1 MSSTAEPAVSKS
13 RISSDMKHFL
23 YLLVAIA
30 LAAAAYLLPIM
41 TSEVGRRAFAI
52 TILMLAMYI
61 TETTSLAATS
71 LIGCLL
77 YWVWAGIPLSKSF
90 SGFFNDSPWYVLGIL
105 LLGVAAESTGLARRL
120 AYNIICRLGSSYGK
134 ILAGMMVLNFLL
146 TFIMPSANAKVLILC
161 AISIGMLESFGMG
174 KKSNVGRGL
183 VLAMTYQASI
193 FSVFVI
199 AGAAAILAK
208 GLIESVGKVQ
218 VTYGMWLVA
227 FLPIWILTIVASWFL
242 IMKLFPPEKR
252 ILEGGEEYCR
262 AQLAKMGPI
271 SKNELKAVF
280 ILGVATLLWVTDQWH
295 HISAAK
301 VGLAAGLFACLPVV
315 GPLKKEEFA
324 KANFPIVIFIAGA
337 MCMGTVMADTEI
349 LKTLTAVL
357 FKWMTPVLASA
368 SVTAPMLMY
377 WYNNIFHLF
386 LGNEASLLVATLPA
400 LMQFCLK
407 EGFSPLAV
415 GMLWTFASGGKVFLY
430 QMSAL
435 ATGYSFGCFTTRD
448 LFKIGLALFF
458 VESFLLL
465 VILPWYWPLIGLA
478 WR

>member
-1 MSSTAEPAVSKS
+1 MSNTAEPAIEKPKM
-13 RISSDMKHFL
+13 SSDMKHFL
-23 YLLVAIA
+23 FLLLAVAMG
-30 LAAAAYLLPIM
+30 AAAYWAPIM
-41 TSEVGRRAFAI
+41 TLEVGRRAFAI
-52 TILMLAMYI
+52 TILMLVMYI
-61 TETTSLAATS
+61 TETASLAVTS

-77 YWVWAGIPLSKSF
+77 YWVWADIPLNKSF
-90 SGFFNDSPWYVLGIL
+90 SGFFSDTPWYVLGIL

-120 AYNIICRLGSSYGK
+120 AFNIICRLGNSYGK

-146 TFIMPSANAKVLILC
+146 TFIMPSANAKTLILC
-161 AISIGMLESFGMG
+161 AISIGMLESFGMA
-174 KKSNVGRGL
+174 KKSNIGRGL
-183 VLAMTYQASI
+183 VLAMTYQASM

-208 GLIESVGKVQ
+208 GLIESVAKVQ
-218 VTYGMWLVA
+218 VTYGMWFLA

-242 IMKLFPPEKR
+242 FMKMFPPEKR
-252 ILEGGEEYCR
+252 TLEGGEEYCR
-262 AQLAKMGPI
+262 AQLAKMGPM
-271 SKNELKAVF
+271 SRNELKAVL

-295 HISAAK
+295 HIAAAK
-301 VGLAAGLFACLPVV
+301 IGLAAGLVACLPVI

-337 MCMGTVMADTEI
+337 MCMGTVMANTEI

-357 FKWMTPVLASA
+357 FKWMTPVLQSA
-368 SVTAPMLMY
+368 SITAPVLMY
-377 WYNNIFHLF
+377 WYNNVFHLF

-400 LMQFCLK
+400 LMQFSLK
-407 EGFSPLAV
+407 EGFNPLAV

-435 ATGYSFGCFTTRD
+435 ATGYSFGCFSTKD
-448 LFKIGLALFF
+448 LFKIGAAMFF

>member
-1 MSSTAEPAVSKS
+1 MTNIAEAAATKS
-13 RISSDMKHFL
+13 RISSDTKHFL
-23 YLLVAIA
+23 CLLLAVAMGA
-30 LAAAAYLLPIM
+30 LAYLAPIM
-41 TSEVGRRAFAI
+41 GSGVGRKAFAI
-52 TILMLAMYI
+52 TILVLVMYI
-61 TETTSLAATS
+61 TEAASLAVIS

-90 SGFFNDSPWYVLGIL
+90 AGFFNDTPWYVLGVL

-120 AYNIICRLGSSYGK
+120 AYNIICRMGTSYGK

-146 TFIMPSANAKVLILC
+146 TFIMPSASAKTLILC
-161 AISIGMLESFGMG
+161 TISIGMLESFGMA
-174 KKSNVGRGL
+174 KRSNIGRGL
-183 VLAMTYQASI
+183 VLAMTFQSGLY
-193 FSVFVI
+193 SVFVI

-208 GLIESVGKVQ
+208 GLIESVAKVQ

-227 FLPIWILTIVASWFL
+227 FLPIWILTIVASWIL
-242 IMKLFPPEKR
+242 IMKMFPPEKR
-252 ILEGGEEYCR
+252 TLEGGEAYCR
-262 AQLAKMGPI
+262 AELAKMGPI
-271 SKNELKAVF
+271 SKNELKAVL

-295 HISAAK
+295 HISASK
-301 VGLAAGLFACLPVV
+301 VGLAAGLFACLPVL
-315 GPLKKEEFA
+315 GPLKKEDFA

-357 FKWMTPVLASA
+357 FKWMTPVLRSA
-368 SVTAPMLMY
+368 SLTAPVLLY

-386 LGNEASLLVATLPA
+386 LGNESSMLVATLPA

-407 EGFSPLAV
+407 EGFNPLAV
-415 GMLWTFASGGKVFLY
+415 GMLWTFATGGKVFLY

-435 ATGYSFGCFTTRD
+435 ALGYSFGCFTAKD
-448 LFKIGLALFF
+448 LFKLGVALFF

>member
-1 MSSTAEPAVSKS
+1 MSNTAELAVSKP
-13 RISSDMKHFL
+13 RISSDVKHFL
-23 YLLVAIA
+23 FLLIAVGLGA
-30 LAAAAYLLPIM
+30 LAYFAPFM

-52 TILMLAMYI
+52 TILMLTMYI
-61 TETTSLAATS
+61 TETTSLAVTS
-71 LIGCLL
+71 LTGCLL

-90 SGFFNDSPWYVLGIL
+90 AGFFNDTPWYVLGVL
-105 LLGVAAESTGLARRL
+105 LLGVMADSTGLARRL
-120 AYNIICRLGSSYGK
+120 AYNIICRLGSSYGRL
-134 ILAGMMVLNFLL
+134 LAGMMILNFLL

-161 AISIGMLESFGMG
+161 TIAIGMLESFGMG
-174 KKSNVGRGL
+174 KDSRIGRGL
-183 VLAMTYQASI
+183 VLAMTVQAGM

-208 GLIESVGKVQ
+208 GLIESAGKVQ

-242 IMKLFPPEKR
+242 IMKMYPPEKR
-252 ILEGGEEYCR
+252 MLEGGEEYCR

-271 SKNELKAVF
+271 SKREIKAML
-280 ILGVATLLWVTDQWH
+280 ILGVATLLWVTDHWH

-301 VGLAAGLFACLPVV
+301 VGLAAGLFACMPLV
-315 GPLKKEEFA
+315 GGLKKEEFA

-349 LKTLTAVL
+349 LKTLTAAL
-357 FKWMTPVLASA
+357 FKWMTPVLSSA
-368 SVTAPMLMY
+368 SVTAPVLMY

-386 LGNEASLLVATLPA
+386 LGNESSLLVATLPA

-407 EGFSPLAV
+407 EGFNPLAV
-415 GMLWTFASGGKVFLY
+415 GMLWTFATGGKVFLY

-435 ATGYSFGCFTTRD
+435 ATGYSFGYFTTRD
-448 LFKIGLALFF
+448 LFKIGVALFF

-465 VILPWYWPLIGLA
+465 IILPWYWPLIGLS